1 MHIAI
6 AIVVCVCV
14 CVVLVIMI
22 YMAVCACDGRV
33 MFFIFCF
40 HSLIIF
46 GNRLCQPWA
55 V

>member
-1 MHIAI
+1 MYSESICI
-6 AIVVCVCV
+6 LSLLLSV
-14 CVVLVIMI
+14 CVVLV
-22 YMAVCACDGRV
+22 MAVCACDGRV

-40 HSLIIF
+40 HLLIIF

>member
-22 YMAVCACDGRV
+22 YMVVCACDGRV